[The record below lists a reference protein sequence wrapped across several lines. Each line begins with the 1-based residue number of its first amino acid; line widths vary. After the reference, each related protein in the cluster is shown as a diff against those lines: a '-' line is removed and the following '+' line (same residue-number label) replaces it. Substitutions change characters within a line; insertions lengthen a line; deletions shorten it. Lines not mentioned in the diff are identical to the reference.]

1 MEKRP
6 CSGVDEGLLAASG
19 SLDLSGSDSP
29 FHSAVTGPRQNCETV
44 FARSRMQYR
53 SGSQRQKPSELQR
66 TVMGCN
72 RLYEANVGIRK
83 GRDLREHEA
92 LQVPDDVQLSE
103 VQKTEIDALI
113 NHHDRRIREQRA
125 QLASDL
131 TDEQEMQNLRQP
143 MTKLPQKSLKKCS
156 NY

>member
-1 MEKRP
+1 
-6 CSGVDEGLLAASG
+6 
-19 SLDLSGSDSP
+19 
-29 FHSAVTGPRQNCETV
+29 
-44 FARSRMQYR
+44 
-53 SGSQRQKPSELQR
+53 
-66 TVMGCN
+66 MGCN